1 MAKSSQKS
9 AVLTLLRQASGPLS
23 LNEIATKINWDVSDR
38 TLRRWLVG
46 WVASQAVRKTGSGP
60 ATVYQ
65 YIAQHDD
72 TNTTASAADSFA
84 FLAGLDA
91 DLRASLLKQIRD
103 LWTHSSTALEGNT
116 LSLGDTHFILEE
128 GLTISGKPVRD
139 HMEVRGHARAID
151 LLYQSLGQPI
161 GEEIVFALHR
171 AVQTEHID
179 DIYKPIGA
187 WKIEA
192 NGTHTIGSDN
202 KPRFVEYAQP
212 LFVAQLMAE
221 VFGYINSINPD
232 DISLSNAAQVYAK
245 VHMGV
250 AHIHPFWD
258 GNGRIA
264 RLLANIPLLKAGL
277 PPLVI
282 AQEQRRTYI
291 QTLSSY
297 QISIGPLTS
306 TSGVW
311 PDPHQLQG
319 FNRFCDSCYGSTKE
333 LVEQAV
339 GVQAGR
345 VAG

>member
-23 LNEIATKINWDVSDR
+23 LSEIATKINWDVSDR

-46 WVASQAVRKTGSGP
+46 WVASQAVRKIGSGP

-91 DLRASLLKQIRD
+91 DLRVSLLKQIRD

-139 HMEVRGHARAID
+139 HMEVRGHARAIE

-250 AHIHPFWD
+250 AHIHPFCD

-319 FNRFCDSCYGSTKE
+319 FNRFCASCYCSTKE